1 MSLEQS
7 LSRFVDWWR
16 GNVKGDEKGEAQ
28 VFLDRLMQAFGHK
41 GALEAG
47 RFEQRLRRR
56 RNGRTSV
63 AFADYLLP
71 GRALI
76 EMKKRGENLKK
87 HYVQLEEYWK
97 SLPDRPRYALLCNFD
112 EIWIFDFY
120 TQFYDPVDRVAIDE
134 LASERRSALSFLA
147 PGMYR
152 SPVFSNDQVEVT
164 RLAAFQLA
172 ELYLSIEAEVGRN
185 IALRFTLQCMI
196 ALFAEDVGLLPKET
210 LLKIVAD
217 SRREHTN
224 DNAHDLMA
232 LLFTMM
238 NYPKRARRGGR
249 FAPVDYFNGGIF
261 QEIHPL
267 ALSPPQL
274 HLLENACSEDWSKI
288 RPSIFGSIFERSM
301 DKSLRHREGAHYT
314 SEGDVKRI
322 VDPVI
327 AEPWRKDIDS
337 VNTLPDALAL
347 YNKLCSYVVLDPAC
361 GSGNFLYVAYR
372 EMKALEADLR
382 ERITELGGDIS
393 QVKRRVT
400 ARQFHGYDI
409 NEFAV
414 ELAKASLMIAK
425 KLAVDEFDSDEAP
438 LPLDNLDANIK
449 AEDALFNQWVD
460 FDACIGN
467 PPYLGAYRIRKE
479 RGIAYMSALRE
490 KYSQAPGRA
499 DYCVYWFRRTH
510 DAMKPGARAGLVGTN
525 TIRQNYSRIGGLDY
539 ILDHGGQIYDAIST
553 MPWSGEANVHVSIAS
568 WCKGEPP
575 FEPRLH
581 IYEGKTEANEYVFR
595 TVQHSRINAALSDKV
610 FVSGARKLTV
620 NMNPKRVF
628 QGIIT
633 GSTRFVVDKE
643 TAVTLL
649 KRDKNNAKVLKPLLI
664 GDNLL
669 GHSMGQPARYVIDFF
684 GLDILEARAFAAPF
698 ARIEREVLPL
708 RQRQAEDEIE
718 ANRAAKIENPNARTN
733 SFYQKL
739 LDQWWLHMTGRAE
752 MTNALKT
759 VRRYITCSRVT
770 KRPVF
775 DFVSNAI
782 RPDSSLKVFAFD
794 DDYSFGILQS
804 NAHWQWFIEKAST
817 LKADYRYTSH
827 SVYDTFPFPQ
837 SPAPARVK
845 AVADAARELHEFR
858 RQRMSISET
867 LTLREMYRSLDAPGI
882 NPLRERHDA
891 LDQAVLAAYGFDA
904 DADTLAQ
911 LLALNHAVA
920 AKIEAGESVTAPG
933 IPPDYPAPA
942 DLVSAGCIQPPDLLL

>member
-1 MSLEQS
+1 M
-7 LSRFVDWWR
+7 
-16 GNVKGDEKGEAQ
+16 
-28 VFLDRLMQAFGHK
+28 
-41 GALEAG
+41 
-47 RFEQRLRRR
+47 
-56 RNGRTSV
+56 
-63 AFADYLLP
+63 
-71 GRALI
+71 
-76 EMKKRGENLKK
+76 
-87 HYVQLEEYWK
+87 QLEEYWK

-288 RPSIFGSIFERSM
+288 RPSIFGSIFEASM

-314 SEGDVKRI
+314 SEGDIKRI

-347 YNKLCSYVVLDPAC
+347 YDKLCSYVVLDPAC

-372 EMKALEADLR
+372 EIKALEADLR

-575 FEPRLH
+575 FEPRLQ
-581 IYEGKTEANEYVFR
+581 Y
-595 TVQHSRINAALSDKV
+595 
-610 FVSGARKLTV
+610 
-620 NMNPKRVF
+620 
-628 QGIIT
+628 
-633 GSTRFVVDKE
+633 
-643 TAVTLL
+643 
-649 KRDKNNAKVLKPLLI
+649 
-664 GDNLL
+664 
-669 GHSMGQPARYVIDFF
+669 
-684 GLDILEARAFAAPF
+684 
-698 ARIEREVLPL
+698 L
-708 RQRQAEDEIE
+708 RGED
-718 ANRAAKIENPNARTN
+718 
-733 SFYQKL
+733 
-739 LDQWWLHMTGRAE
+739 
-752 MTNALKT
+752 
-759 VRRYITCSRVT
+759 
-770 KRPVF
+770 
-775 DFVSNAI
+775 
-782 RPDSSLKVFAFD
+782 
-794 DDYSFGILQS
+794 
-804 NAHWQWFIEKAST
+804 
-817 LKADYRYTSH
+817 
-827 SVYDTFPFPQ
+827 
-837 SPAPARVK
+837 
-845 AVADAARELHEFR
+845 
-858 RQRMSISET
+858 
-867 LTLREMYRSLDAPGI
+867 
-882 NPLRERHDA
+882 
-891 LDQAVLAAYGFDA
+891 
-904 DADTLAQ
+904 
-911 LLALNHAVA
+911 
-920 AKIEAGESVTAPG
+920 
-933 IPPDYPAPA
+933 
-942 DLVSAGCIQPPDLLL
+942 